1 MQGEGI
7 IRSIKREHNSSDT
20 FRRFKT
26 RAKNLAREKIR
37 GETSVDRSRR
47 IEFLSK
53 FDRIDDHFTRSN
65 DLYLFFFFSFFMN
78 QWTEIRFFIL
88 ESNERQRVFNNPRGD
103 FAVAK
108 KTERKRERKRECVQ
122 EREREREKERE
133 HAVYIFVARSLRRR
147 DLPRFNVTSNK
158 NVV

>member
-65 DLYLFFFFSFFMN
+65 DLYLFFFFLSS
-78 QWTEIRFFIL
+78 WI
-88 ESNERQRVFNNPRGD
+88 NERKSD
-103 FAVAK
+103 FSSSKATNDNVCSTTLVATSPWQK
-108 KTERKRERKRECVQ
+108 RQRERGRERDSACK
-122 EREREREKERE
+122 RERERERE

>member
-65 DLYLFFFFSFFMN
+65 DLYLFFFFFLHESMN
-78 QWTEIRFFIL
+78 GNQIFHPRKQRTTMCVQQPSVATSPWQK
-88 ESNERQRVFNNPRGD
+88 RQRERG
-103 FAVAK
+103 
-108 KTERKRERKRECVQ
+108 RERDSACK
-122 EREREREKERE
+122 RERERERE